1 MKQPMSTDEL
11 LARINFMSDIVF
23 PALNNRTPFSEID
36 GTHPEN
42 DCTLEIFT
50 WHKYNF
56 EMAHLLDLLGT
67 FSK

>member
-1 MKQPMSTDEL
+1 MSRNGFFKNKSKHSL
-11 LARINFMSDIVF
+11 YKICRLFIC
-23 PALNNRTPFSEID
+23 TPFSEID

>member
-1 MKQPMSTDEL
+1 MQFFGL
-11 LARINFMSDIVF
+11 LFWLTLLKMTLDTS
-23 PALNNRTPFSEID
+23 FSEID